1 MISRRWSLTRRLTLF
16 FLFGTTILVLAI
28 AWVSDDYLRR
38 ATDSELDALAEA
50 RLKDLRVRSQA
61 LTQLSD
67 ESNSLI
73 QAGKEDLLRLADEI
87 AAEGPYGVAWRF
99 WSRSHPWV
107 EGEAGNKEL
116 LTVDAPAREPSKTTQ
131 RLSGGLRWRTET
143 FQNGMDVG
151 ILLDGS
157 SRIQSLRNYELFA
170 GLLLIGGAFG
180 GALIGRLLLH
190 RASQVLRSVAA
201 SARRVQ
207 APAEGVDIDVR
218 GAPDEIRDVVDAL
231 HELLRN
237 IQVATERHRVLYASM
252 AHELRAPI
260 QNLVGATEVA
270 LLSRREADSY
280 RRVLESNLEELRE
293 LGDAI
298 DNLMTICAPRTLA
311 AYSPVSEEFD
321 LMAEARLRLERE
333 RARAERLGIDFEID
347 TRGDT
352 RMRGDRESMLRAL
365 RNLVANAIDWCKK
378 GGGVRVEI
386 EGREQELVILV
397 DDNGPGVALEL
408 REKIF
413 DPFYRGP
420 SAVGR
425 RVGYGLGLAMV
436 KDAADRHAGRVEI
449 ETSPAGGARFRLTIP
464 RKGLAS
470 VAERVAALR

>member
-16 FLFGTTILVLAI
+16 FLLATTAVVLAV

-38 ATDSELDALAEA
+38 STDSELDALAEA

-61 LTQLSD
+61 LA
-67 ESNSLI
+67 
-73 QAGKEDLLRLADEI
+73 QAPGDPTRPAHTGKEELLALADEI
-87 AAEGPYGVAWRF
+87 ATEGPYPVAWRF
-99 WSRSHPWV
+99 WSLSHGWV
-107 EGEAGNKEL
+107 EGEAGAKEL
-116 LTVDAPAREPSKTTQ
+116 LTADVPAREPSKATQ
-131 RLSGGLRWRTET
+131 RLAGGLRWRTET

-157 SRIQSLRNYELFA
+157 SRIHSLRSYELFA
-170 GLLLIGGAFG
+170 GLLMVGGAFG
-180 GALIGRLLLH
+180 GALIGWLLLH

-207 APAEGVDIDVR
+207 APLEGVDVDVS
-218 GAPDEIRDVVDAL
+218 GAPDEIRDVVDAM
-231 HELLRN
+231 HQLLRN
-237 IQVATERHRVLYASM
+237 IQVATERQGVLYASM

-280 RRVLESNLEELRE
+280 RKVLESNLEEMRE

-298 DNLMTICAPRTLA
+298 DNLMTICAPRNA
-311 AYSPVSEEFD
+311 AVNSPVSEEFD
-321 LMAEARLRLERE
+321 LVTEARLRLERE
-333 RARAERLGIDFEID
+333 RARAERLGVRFQLD

-365 RNLVANAIDWCKK
+365 RNLAANAIDWCKK
-378 GGGVRVEI
+378 DGEVKVEI
-386 EGREQELVILV
+386 DGREQEIVITI
-397 DDNGPGVALEL
+397 DDNGPGVPVEQ

-420 SAVGR
+420 TAHGR

-436 KDAADRHAGRVEI
+436 KDAADRHAGRVSVD
-449 ETSPAGGARFRLTIP
+449 TSPLGGARFHLRIP
-464 RKGLAS
+464 RKGLSS
-470 VAERVAALR
+470 VAARAAAAR